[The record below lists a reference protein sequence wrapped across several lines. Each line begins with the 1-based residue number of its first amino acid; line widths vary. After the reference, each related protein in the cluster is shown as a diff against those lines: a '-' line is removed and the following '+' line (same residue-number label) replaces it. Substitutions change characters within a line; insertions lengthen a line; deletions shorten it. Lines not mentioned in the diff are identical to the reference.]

1 MRGGAGDDGLIQ
13 RFGLMVWPDTGGDW
27 RNVDRWPD
35 GDAKREAHRVF
46 EYLDSLDPAAVG
58 THQDTDRNG
67 EPDGLPFLRFDDGGL
82 ALFNEWRSDL
92 EARLRGGDLHPAMES
107 HLAKYR
113 KLVPGLALILHL
125 SSSGTGSVSE
135 RATLQ
140 ALAWAEYLETHARRA
155 YASISIAEGTAAK
168 AIIERIRGAPSLDFL

>member
-1 MRGGAGDDGLIQ
+1 MGL
-13 RFGLMVWPDTGGDW
+13 
-27 RNVDRWPD
+27 
-35 GDAKREAHRVF
+35 
-46 EYLDSLDPAAVG
+46 
-58 THQDTDRNG
+58 
-67 EPDGLPFLRFDDGGL
+67 GGL

-92 EARLRGGDLHPAMES
+92 EARVRGGDLHPAMES

-125 SSSGTGSVSE
+125 SSSGTGSVLE

-155 YASISIAEGTAAK
+155 YASISVAEGTAAK
-168 AIIERIRGAPSLDFL
+168 AIIERIRKGAFPGLSLAGRYGAQDGRCYPTAIRWQARSVSLWIWAGCRYRGAKPAGDRAPSTRPTREDCNDGLP